1 MCVCGVGVTSLH
13 KVGKNFFAEWCYSVN
28 VRKVV
33 RDMSGETEICL
44 VEVESMF
51 CML

>member
-1 MCVCGVGVTSLH
+1 M
-13 KVGKNFFAEWCYSVN
+13 KVRAHQAAQSRVQFFGEWCYSVN

-51 CML
+51 CMLWG